1 MIKESFLEHFDG
13 LNDPRKNNHNK
24 RHELK
29 DILIIT
35 ILAVICGADTWI
47 DIEYFGKCKQE
58 WLQKFLTLPNGIP
71 SHDTINRVFSLL
83 SAKQFEECFL
93 NWINSLV
100 EVSQGEIISID
111 GKTVRGSR
119 GKNKAIH
126 MVSAWANK
134 NQMVLG
140 QRKVDGKSNEITAVP
155 ELLKQLDITDCI
167 ITIDAMGC
175 QRKIANQIKEQ
186 TADYVLAVKD
196 NQKKLH
202 QAMKK
207 TFEFA
212 EKKNYEAM
220 VYSEHEIVEGDHG
233 RIETRR
239 YVALP
244 LMYLWQF
251 KLKWKGLKSLV
262 MVDSERVDKS
272 TGEIQKEKRY
282 YISSLSAEAKKLGE
296 AIRLHWG
303 VENGLHWSLD
313 VSFNE
318 DQNRTR
324 TGNAAEN
331 LSIVR
336 RIALNLLKADKTVKA
351 GIVTKRKKAGW
362 DHRYLATLLHY
373 SKN

>member
-1 MIKESFLEHFDG
+1 MIKESFLEHFVG

-47 DIEYFGKCKQE
+47 DIEYFGKCKQD

-71 SHDTINRVFSLL
+71 SHDTLNRVFSLL

-93 NWINSLV
+93 SWMNSLV

-119 GKNKAIH
+119 GKSKAIH

-186 TADYVLAVKD
+186 SADYVLAVKD
-196 NQKKLH
+196 NQRKLH

-220 VYSEHEIVEGDHG
+220 VFSEHETVEGDHG

-318 DQNRTR
+318 DHNRTR

-331 LSIVR
+331 LPIVR

-362 DHRYLATLLHY
+362 DHGYLATLLNY